1 MKRFLLVMVSSL
13 TFFSMTC
20 FGDNTDPMQQVC
32 YSLMVNEELFGQASE
47 NKQIIASSGYIY
59 AVDQAIQN
67 FSNSYNSLESYNKID
82 LLGVIQTMLTSGLI
96 QPGTTGSYYPA
107 YTEQT
112 TLQILMI
119 GLSNDREKL
128 TQLIEEMN
136 AFIVTNQ
143 SQFHQS
149 GTPPSTI
156 QDDIKT
162 MMTLNSY
169 LTQLSLN
176 PLLIMQNDFLDNLYQ
191 VFNNAE
197 PLFGTYGLD
206 LMLFDLDLVG
216 AGLYK
221 YSSSTL
227 PPSGYLSPN
236 FQNAAELQP
245 LILSL
250 ITGANQLYFAQM
262 NSHLQMGIN
271 TMIENGS

>member
-1 MKRFLLVMVSSL
+1 
-13 TFFSMTC
+13 
-20 FGDNTDPMQQVC
+20 
-32 YSLMVNEELFGQASE
+32 
-47 NKQIIASSGYIY
+47 
-59 AVDQAIQN
+59 
-67 FSNSYNSLESYNKID
+67 
-82 LLGVIQTMLTSGLI
+82 MLTSGLI

-143 SQFHQS
+143 LQFHQS

-216 AGLYK
+216 AGLRYRCSRARF
-221 YSSSTL
+221 SSNMQDL
-227 PPSGYLSPN
+227 
-236 FQNAAELQP
+236 FWR
-245 LILSL
+245 I
-250 ITGANQLYFAQM
+250 
-262 NSHLQMGIN
+262 
-271 TMIENGS
+271 